1 VRPRREIEAPD
12 EIASRQPCADF
23 ASFKPRFDAVRDD
36 LKAGTRL
43 SRLFRDAA
51 GIRDDAG
58 IREGEFFILGGQIAL
73 VASVADDLTIEH
85 GHSQGRLRVIFDN
98 GTESGPLLRSFQRAL
113 YKDEAS
119 RRISEPSLGPL
130 FDGTA
135 EDGDLESG
143 TIYVLR
149 SRSDDAFVAANR
161 NVIHKIGVT
170 GGEVET
176 RIVHARNDPTYLMA
190 DVDIV
195 ATYDLFNINRVKLE
209 NLLHRVFAPARLDVA
224 ITDRFGK
231 PIQPREWYLAPLQAI
246 DEAVGKVKDGSITE
260 YRYDPA
266 QAALVRIDAD

>member
-1 VRPRREIEAPD
+1 
-12 EIASRQPCADF
+12 
-23 ASFKPRFDAVRDD
+23 
-36 LKAGTRL
+36 
-43 SRLFRDAA
+43 
-51 GIRDDAG
+51 
-58 IREGEFFILGGQIAL
+58 
-73 VASVADDLTIEH
+73 
-85 GHSQGRLRVIFDN
+85 
-98 GTESGPLLRSFQRAL
+98 
-113 YKDEAS
+113 
-119 RRISEPSLGPL
+119 LGPL